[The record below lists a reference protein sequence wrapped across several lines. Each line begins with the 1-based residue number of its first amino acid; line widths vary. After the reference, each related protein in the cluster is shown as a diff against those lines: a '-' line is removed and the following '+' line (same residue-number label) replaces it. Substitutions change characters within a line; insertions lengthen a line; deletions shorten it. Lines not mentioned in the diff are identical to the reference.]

1 MSKKI
6 GWVLLVVWAGGM
18 LAALLAYSQ
27 RQLSEFD
34 PDGVLLH
41 ASTSPNFDS
50 NFVAFLKEQNVEA
63 GSIVHI
69 GTASNCYCN
78 SLTKPHQTQ
87 LLNRFESEQYQLT
100 SINIESAAMLKKML
114 SSVPALVIVDK
125 DYQLRYVG
133 PYATG
138 YGCFTGKDMVDQ
150 VVTYTKQAPYQGA
163 VINADAQGCFCQA

>member
-6 GWVLLVVWAGGM
+6 GWVLLAAWAGGM

-41 ASTSPNFDS
+41 ASTSRHFDS

-87 LLNRFESEQYQLT
+87 LLNRFESEQYQLALL
-100 SINIESAAMLKKML
+100 NIESAPKLKKML

-150 VVTYTKQAPYQGA
+150 VVTYTKQTPYQGA
-163 VINADAQGCFCQA
+163 VINADAQGCFCQI

>member
-1 MSKKI
+1 MRQNIHWALLI
-6 GWVLLVVWAGGM
+6 GWAVSMLV
-18 LAALLAYSQ
+18 ALLLHGQ
-27 RQLSEFD
+27 RQISEFD

-41 ASTSPNFDS
+41 ASTSPHFDS

-69 GTASNCYCN
+69 GTASNCYCD

-87 LLNRFESEQYQLT
+87 LLNRFENEQYQLT
-100 SINIESAAMLKKML
+100 SMNIESAPNLKEML

-125 DYQLRYVG
+125 DYQLRYLG

-150 VVTYTKQAPYQGA
+150 VVTYTQQTPYQGA
-163 VINADAQGCFCQA
+163 VINADAQGCFCHT

>member
-6 GWVLLVVWAGGM
+6 GWVLLVAWAGGM
-18 LAALLAYSQ
+18 LAALLAYSE

-87 LLNRFESEQYQLT
+87 LLNRFENEQYQLT

-163 VINADAQGCFCQA
+163 VINADAQGCFCQT